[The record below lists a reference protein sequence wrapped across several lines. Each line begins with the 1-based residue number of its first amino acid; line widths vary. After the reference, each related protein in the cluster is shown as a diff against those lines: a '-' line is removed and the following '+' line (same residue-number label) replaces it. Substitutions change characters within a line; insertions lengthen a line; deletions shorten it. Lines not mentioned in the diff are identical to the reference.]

1 MGLEAERYVRELIA
15 ANKNLLVPFYLSL
28 SYLYYEK
35 DEIIVG
41 DDTYGIICDR
51 LFAEWDEI
59 EHFHK
64 HLVEREAL
72 KAGTGY
78 HLKYPDRVAHAAW
91 ALYLRFNPPAPRA
104 RKRRGTRRR

>member
-1 MGLEAERYVRELIA
+1 MGVAAESYVLGLIA
-15 ANKNLLVPFYLSL
+15 SNRNLLVPFYLSL
-28 SYLYYEK
+28 SWLYYEK
-35 DEIIVG
+35 DEIIVC

-51 LFAEWDEI
+51 LYAEWDQI
-59 EHFHK
+59 EHWHK

-91 ALYLRFNPPAPRA
+91 ALYLRFNPPKKRGK
-104 RKRRGTRRR
+104 RRRGTRR